1 MVSFQHIS
9 DDFIFSC
16 DFDRG
21 SNNVSTQATISSTKN
36 LKAKIVTKDKSSG
49 PEVPILLS
57 GFRGYTSIKNDKQL
71 LAITGIRPEVF
82 KLLLDMLPPIKFQKI
97 NLENRL
103 LIFLVKIKTG
113 LSYDCIATFFDVD
126 PTCISRIFYDVL
138 SILAQ
143 KTQNFIF
150 WPNKE
155 DIQETMP
162 PSFKIHYPNC
172 RVIIDC
178 TEIKCEQPSLVLVRN
193 HMYSDYKSG
202 YTVKFLLGITPS
214 GMISFKSDCYGGRSS
229 DPFITND
236 SNFLKL
242 LEPGDEVMA
251 DKGFPGIKKSVDVPN
266 AIIVTPPFL
275 HNGHL
280 TEEEIEDTY
289 NIASVR
295 IHVERC
301 IARIK
306 VYNILDKINIDLLP
320 YIDDIVHMC
329 CVLVNLQ
336 KPIFKLENK

>member
-1 MVSFQHIS
+1 
-9 DDFIFSC
+9 
-16 DFDRG
+16 
-21 SNNVSTQATISSTKN
+21 
-36 LKAKIVTKDKSSG
+36 
-49 PEVPILLS
+49 
-57 GFRGYTSIKNDKQL
+57 
-71 LAITGIRPEVF
+71 
-82 KLLLDMLPPIKFQKI
+82 MLPRTKFQKI
-97 NLENRL
+97 NLEIRL
-103 LIFLVKIKTG
+103 LIFLLKMKTG
-113 LSYDCIATFFDVD
+113 LSYDCIATFFGVD
-126 PTCISRIFYDVL
+126 PTCISRIFYDTL

-143 KTQNFIF
+143 RTVNYIF
-150 WPNKE
+150 WPSRE

-162 PSFKIHYPNC
+162 PSFKVHYPNC

-178 TEIKCEQPSLVLVRN
+178 TEIKCEQPSLVFARN

-214 GMISFKSDCYGGRSS
+214 GMISFKSECYGGRSS

-242 LEPGDEVMA
+242 LEPDDEVMA
-251 DKGFPGIKKSVDVPN
+251 DKGFPSIKKSIDVPN

-275 HNGHL
+275 HDGHL
-280 TEEEIEDTY
+280 TEDEIVNTY

-306 VYNILDKINIDLLP
+306 VYNILIKINIDLLP

-336 KPIFKLENK
+336 PPIFKSEENK